1 MLRATDTIAKP
12 VSRGRKKRINGNDDV
27 GDSAMAR
34 RPEVV
39 TKKRQPIDQFRIKRQ
54 PNYVMQDDEEVVF
67 RVAFESRI
75 PLILKGP
82 TGCGK
87 TRFVEYMA
95 HGLGLPLV
103 TVSCHEDLTAA
114 DLVGRFLF
122 KDNETVWQD
131 GPLTLAVRHGG
142 ICYLDEIVEARKDTT
157 VIIHSLTDDRRILY
171 IDKTGEVVPAHDSFM
186 MVLSYNPGY
195 QSIVKDLKQSTKQ
208 RFASINF
215 THPNEDVEARIIQTE
230 SDLAEDDCRKLA
242 EMGSKIRQLKGF
254 GLDEGVSSRLLVY
267 VGRLI
272 KGGLSP
278 IQATRH
284 AISQTLTDEL
294 EVLESIQSIAQLY
307 FGDLL
312 EEPANEPGLAE
323 I

>member
-1 MLRATDTIAKP
+1 VK
-12 VSRGRKKRINGNDDV
+12 
-27 GDSAMAR
+27 
-34 RPEVV
+34 
-39 TKKRQPIDQFRIKRQ
+39 TKQTVDQFRIKRR

-67 RVAFESRI
+67 RVAHESSI

-87 TRFVEYMA
+87 TRFIEYMA
-95 HGLGLPLV
+95 YELHLPLV

-114 DLVGRFLF
+114 DLVGRFLL
-122 KDNETVWQD
+122 KDDETVWRD

-171 IDKTGEVVPAHDSFM
+171 IDKTGEVVPAHRNFM

-215 THPNEDVEARIIQTE
+215 THPPEDIETRIIRTE
-230 SDLAEDDCRKLA
+230 SGLGEDDSRKLA
-242 EMGSKIRQLKGF
+242 EMGSKIRRLKGF

-267 VGRLI
+267 VGRLV
-272 KGGLSP
+272 KGGLTP

-284 AISQTLTDEL
+284 AISQTLTDEQ
-294 EVLESIQSIAQLY
+294 EVLESIQNIARLY
-307 FGDLL
+307 FGDLM
-312 EEPANEPGLAE
+312 EEPAGEQGQP
-323 I
+323 

>member
-1 MLRATDTIAKP
+1 ML
-12 VSRGRKKRINGNDDV
+12 
-27 GDSAMAR
+27 
-34 RPEVV
+34 E
-39 TKKRQPIDQFRIKRQ
+39 QFRIKKR
-54 PNYVMQDDEEVVF
+54 PNYVAHDDEEIVF
-67 RVAFESRI
+67 RAAFASKI

-87 TRFVEYMA
+87 TRFIEYMA
-95 HGLGLPLV
+95 HELGLPLV

-122 KDNETVWQD
+122 KDNETLWQD

-171 IDKTGEVVPAHDSFM
+171 IDKTGEVVPAHRKFM

-215 THPNEDVEARIIQTE
+215 TYPTENIEARIIQSE
-230 SDLAEDDCRKLA
+230 SGLAEDDSRKLA

-267 VGRLI
+267 VGRLV
-272 KGGLSP
+272 KGGLSH

-284 AISQTLTDEL
+284 AISQTLTDEP
-294 EVLESIQSIAQLY
+294 EVLESIQNIARLY
-307 FGDLL
+307 FGDLM
-312 EEPANEPGLAE
+312 EESASEPGQPQV
-323 I
+323 

>member
-1 MLRATDTIAKP
+1 MNTKQTI
-12 VSRGRKKRINGNDDV
+12 G
-27 GDSAMAR
+27 
-34 RPEVV
+34 
-39 TKKRQPIDQFRIKRQ
+39 QFRIKQ
-54 PNYVMQDDEEVVF
+54 LPNYVVQDDEDVIF
-67 RVAFESRI
+67 RVAFESKI

-87 TRFVEYMA
+87 TRFVEFMA
-95 HGLGLPLV
+95 HRLELPLV

-122 KDNETVWQD
+122 KENETVWQD

-171 IDKTGEVVPAHDSFM
+171 IDKTGEVVRAHRSFM

-208 RFASINF
+208 RFASIAF
-215 THPNEDVEARIIQTE
+215 THPPEDIEARIIQTE
-230 SDLAEDDCRKLA
+230 SGLGQDDSRKLA
-242 EMGSKIRQLKGF
+242 EMGAKIRQLKGF

-267 VGRLI
+267 VGRLV

-278 IQATRH
+278 MQATRH
-284 AISQTLTDEL
+284 AISQTLTDEP
-294 EVLESIQSIAQLY
+294 EVLDSIQNIAALY
-307 FGDLL
+307 FGDLM
-312 EEPANEPGLAE
+312 EDASGEAPPKPT
-323 I
+323 

>member
-1 MLRATDTIAKP
+1 LNT
-12 VSRGRKKRINGNDDV
+12 
-27 GDSAMAR
+27 
-34 RPEVV
+34 
-39 TKKRQPIDQFRIKRQ
+39 RQAIDQFRIKER
-54 PNYVMQDDEEVVF
+54 PNYVPQDDEEVVF
-67 RVAFESRI
+67 RVAFASKI

-87 TRFVEYMA
+87 TRFIEYMA
-95 HGLGLPLV
+95 HELDLPLV

-131 GPLTLAVRHGG
+131 GPLTMAVRHGG

-171 IDKTGEVVPAHDSFM
+171 IDKTGEVVRADPGFM

-208 RFASINF
+208 RFASLNF
-215 THPNEDVEARIIQTE
+215 RHPPVAVETRIIRTE
-230 SDLAEDDCRKLA
+230 SGLEEEACARLA

-267 VGRLI
+267 VGRLV

-284 AISQTLTDEL
+284 AISQTLTDEP
-294 EVLESIQSIAQLY
+294 EVLESIQDIARLY
-307 FGDLL
+307 FGDLM
-312 EEPANEPGLAE
+312 EEPSDEPGPDKT
-323 I
+323 

>member
-1 MLRATDTIAKP
+1 MK
-12 VSRGRKKRINGNDDV
+12 SRNV
-27 GDSAMAR
+27 
-34 RPEVV
+34 
-39 TKKRQPIDQFRIKRQ
+39 IDPFRIKRR
-54 PNYVMQDDEEVVF
+54 PNYVMQDDEEIVF
-67 RVAFESRI
+67 RVAFKSDI

-95 HGLGLPLV
+95 HEMGLPLV
-103 TVSCHEDLTAA
+103 TVSCHEDLTAS

-122 KDNETVWQD
+122 KSNETVWRD

-142 ICYLDEIVEARKDTT
+142 LCYLDEIVEARKDTT

-171 IDKTGEVVPAHDSFM
+171 IDKTGEVVQAHKNFM

-215 THPNEDVEARIIQTE
+215 THPTEEIETRIIQTE
-230 SDLAEDDCRKLA
+230 SGMGEEDSRKLA
-242 EMGSKIRQLKGF
+242 EMGAKIRQLKGF

-267 VGRLI
+267 VGRLVQ
-272 KGGLSP
+272 GGLSP

-284 AISQTLTDEL
+284 AISQTLTDEP
-294 EVLESIQSIAQLY
+294 EVLESIQNIARLY
-307 FGDLL
+307 FGDLM
-312 EEPANEPGLAE
+312 EEPPGEPNPLQT
-323 I
+323 